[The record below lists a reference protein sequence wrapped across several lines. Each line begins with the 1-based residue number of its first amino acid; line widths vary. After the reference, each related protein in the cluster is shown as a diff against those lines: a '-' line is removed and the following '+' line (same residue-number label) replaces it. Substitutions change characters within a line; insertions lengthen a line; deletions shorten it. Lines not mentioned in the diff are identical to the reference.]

1 MCFSTFFFPCSTY
14 KCKSKGSSIQCY
26 NFTCSI
32 VGDKLG
38 LSAEGM
44 KAEVIHESGAKRKYG
59 RKREPVMMVLTPVG
73 ANTLLRLVPHKVV

>member
-1 MCFSTFFFPCSTY
+1 M
-14 KCKSKGSSIQCY
+14 
-26 NFTCSI
+26 
-32 VGDKLG
+32 GDKLG